1 MRRLLALLALASP
14 VAVWAPLT
22 AMASSPDASFY
33 KHAAHGGIAEV
44 EAGNLAQQKSTNPKV
59 KDFGAMMV
67 KDHTA
72 ANNKLKALA
81 DSKGVSLPGNS
92 SVGQMAIKAKLE
104 VLSGETFDKSYV
116 KRQIKA
122 HEDTVDLFQKEIA
135 WGKDADAK
143 AFAKESLPTIRSHL
157 KAIRATAASVGVSK

>member
-1 MRRLLALLALASP
+1 MKRLLALLAWASLL
-14 VAVWAPLT
+14 VTWAPSAAL
-22 AMASSPDASFY
+22 ADSPDTSFY
-33 KHAAHGGIAEV
+33 KHAAEGGIAEV
-44 EAGNLAQQKSTNPKV
+44 EAGNLAQQKATNPKI

-104 VLSGETFDKSYV
+104 AE
-116 KRQIKA
+116 
-122 HEDTVDLFQKEIA
+122 
-135 WGKDADAK
+135 
-143 AFAKESLPTIRSHL
+143 
-157 KAIRATAASVGVSK
+157 

>member
-116 KRQIKA
+116 KGQIKA
-122 HEDTVDLFQKEIA
+122 HEATVDLFQKEMA
-135 WGKDADAK
+135 SGKDADAK

-157 KAIRATAASVGVSK
+157 KAIRAIAASVGVSK

>member
-44 EAGNLAQQKSTNPKV
+44 VAGNLAQQKSTNPKV

-104 VLSGETFDKSYV
+104 AE
-116 KRQIKA
+116 
-122 HEDTVDLFQKEIA
+122 
-135 WGKDADAK
+135 
-143 AFAKESLPTIRSHL
+143 
-157 KAIRATAASVGVSK
+157 